1 MIKQLLSRTL
11 TDHHIGNLSEE
22 PFDPEPLKAAY
33 QENHD
38 AFLDEY
44 QKSYCHLKES
54 IGGDHCSETVVH
66 SLTLLRFIEINML
79 LKLDPQMLAD
89 AFVCLANMIQQ
100 LQTVYATETYEGCWG
115 TVIAFKMNGRV
126 CELLRRGN
134 DESREFVEHAVSQ
147 MPITNTNLALWNHC
161 ALKHYGV
168 RVSRKVTSAL
178 NAMYLYDS
186 LLGSGIRDLLLQKP
200 KESVEKKLKTF
211 DSVGLHELTERI
223 LAYYSCK
230 TGNEKKRFFSDI
242 ENYMGDFNMI
252 EAANRFLSEN

>member
-1 MIKQLLSRTL
+1 MVKHLFSQILA
-11 TDHHIGNLSEE
+11 DHRIESLSEDQ
-22 PFDPEPLKAAY
+22 FDLEWLKTIY

-38 AFLDEY
+38 DFLHEY
-44 QKSYCHLKES
+44 QKTYCQ
-54 IGGDHCSETVVH
+54 INQNVQYGNCSETAGH
-66 SLTLLRFIEINML
+66 SLILLKLIEINIL
-79 LKLDPQMLAD
+79 LKLDSQLLSD
-89 AFVCLANMIQQ
+89 SFVSLSNMTQQ
-100 LQTVYATETYEGCWG
+100 LETIYATETYEHRWG
-115 TVIAFKMNGRV
+115 TVIAYKINGKM
-126 CELLRRGN
+126 CELLRREPDGFQ
-134 DESREFVEHAVSQ
+134 EFIVGAVSQ
-147 MPITNTNLALWNHC
+147 ISVTNTTLALWNHC

-200 KESVEKKLKTF
+200 KESVEKRLKTF